1 MQLVINFAFKELL
14 YRNKEQNNRRRNRAR
29 GDVEAQ
35 VDPPHPHIED
45 ELNETFQTAEDEQ
58 NETTFL
64 TAIMERAVQSV
75 ETQTTTEIIETT
87 ENETQTTTDIIETTE
102 NETQTTTE
110 IIETTENETQTP
122 GSSVTLTFK
131 PTKLEFD
138 A

>member
-87 ENETQTTTDIIETTE
+87 ENETQT
-102 NETQTTTE
+102 
-110 IIETTENETQTP
+110 P

>member
-75 ETQTTTEIIETT
+75 ETQTT
-87 ENETQTTTDIIETTE
+87 NEIIETTE